1 MRRILLVLMSV
12 MLLLCAVEGQQ
23 RTRQSVN
30 RQRQTT
36 QKQIAETNRKLTANN
51 AQISQRLNQ
60 LNRLDAHMRVNN
72 NTIRSL
78 YRSIDSINRVSRR
91 MTDSIASME
100 QRLSAIRAN
109 YAMAV
114 RTARRNRNAMDP
126 SVFIFSAPSFSQAYR
141 RYRYLQE
148 YSQWRGRRTAEI
160 SAVVRELDS
169 TCTRLAA
176 LKEQRMGK
184 AKELNGE
191 LSELKLRRDS
201 TSVIVRALKQD
212 SKSLKAFLKRKQK
225 EARQLDEE
233 LDRIIA
239 EEQRKAREEEARR
252 AREAANLQKS
262 GDNKHQTESSKSNKS
277 STDDAILPAL
287 SGSFAANKGKL
298 PMPVAGSY
306 TVVSRFGRHKHKD
319 LQYVEVNNSGI
330 DLEVGAGTTARS
342 IFAGKVS
349 AIFRQPGYD
358 NIVMV
363 RHGEYLTIYANIAS
377 ISVKTG
383 EMLKAGQAI
392 GTISN
397 VSGDRSR
404 GILHFEIRHEKQKL
418 DPLIWLRH

>member
-1 MRRILLVLMSV
+1 MRRILIVLASV
-12 MLLLCAVEGQQ
+12 LILLCAAEGQH
-23 RTRQSVN
+23 RTRQSVS

-51 AQISQRLNQ
+51 ALISQRLGQ
-60 LNRLDAHMRVNN
+60 LNRLDARMRDNN
-72 NTIRSL
+72 NAIRGL

-91 MTDSIASME
+91 LTDSIGAMERRLAS
-100 QRLSAIRAN
+100 IRAN
-109 YAMAV
+109 YATAV

-148 YSQWRGRRTAEI
+148 YSQWRGRRTVEI
-160 SAVVRELDS
+160 AAAVAELDS
-169 TCTRLAA
+169 NRARLAV
-176 LKEQRMGK
+176 LKEHRMGK
-184 AKELNGE
+184 AKELSGQ
-191 LSELKLRRDS
+191 LAELKGRRDS
-201 TSVIVRALKQD
+201 TSTIVKSLKKD
-212 SKSLKAFLKRKQK
+212 SRSLKAFLQKKQK
-225 EARQLDEE
+225 EARQLDAE

-239 EEQRKAREEEARR
+239 EEQRKAREEAERKARQGGDR
-252 AREAANLQKS
+252 QPQKPAEQS
-262 GDNKHQTESSKSNKS
+262 APERQPS
-277 STDDAILPAL
+277 DDDMPVLT
-287 SGSFAANKGKL
+287 GSFKANQGKL
-298 PMPVAGSY
+298 PMPVAGPC

-330 DLEVGAGTTARS
+330 DLEVKAGTTARA

-349 AIFRQPGYD
+349 AIFHQPGYD

-383 EMLKAGQAI
+383 EQVKAGQII
-392 GTISN
+392 GIISP
-397 VSGDRSR
+397 VQGDRSH

-418 DPLIWLRH
+418 DPLAWIRR